1 MKNSEL
7 IQKDFNFNSI
17 KQFKENRKK
26 LYNTAKIE
34 KLL

>member
-17 KQFKENRKK
+17 KQFKEKRKK
-26 LYNTAKIE
+26 FYNTVKIE